1 MKKKFTRR
9 DNYTNSQGVMKV
21 KNTEHDRLKKFASKI
36 TKVPT
41 SINIPTEYLSSFG
54 RSS

>member
-9 DNYTNSQGVMKV
+9 DNFTNSQGVMKM
-21 KNTEHDRLKKFASKI
+21 KSTEHERLKKFASKI
-36 TKVPT
+36 TKVPET
-41 SINIPTEYLSSFG
+41 INVPTEYLSSFG